1 MCILLS
7 HLLYGIYISHLLKWT
22 QHTNKTQLHFTTLLM
37 KPVIL
42 LRFHICVRFLN
53 MSFQYKILSAF
64 LYTNQF
70 LVHSHIYL
78 YNLVLF
84 SNIEIVKPAD
94 FVTWWRWV
102 LSSVLNYSSNLPL
115 HIPFLH
121 MLPHEQSSSWVHS
134 VIAIELWPFINTDI
148 G

>member
-7 HLLYGIYISHLLKWT
+7 HLLYGFYISHLLKWT
-22 QHTNKTQLHFTTLLM
+22 QHTNKTQLHFTTSLM

-53 MSFQYKILSAF
+53 MSFEYKILSAF

-94 FVTWWRWV
+94 SLSHDEDGYGLVYWV
-102 LSSVLNYSSNLPL
+102 IPRIYLCTFHFCICYPTNNLRPGYIL
-115 HIPFLH
+115 
-121 MLPHEQSSSWVHS
+121 
-134 VIAIELWPFINTDI
+134 
-148 G
+148 

>member
-42 LRFHICVRFLN
+42 LRFHICIRFLN
-53 MSFQYKILSAF
+53 MSFQYKILLAF
-64 LYTNQF
+64 LYTNHF

-78 YNLVLF
+78 YNLV
-84 SNIEIVKPAD
+84 
-94 FVTWWRWV
+94 WRRWV
-102 LSSVLNYSSNLPL
+102 WSSVLNYFSNLPL

>member
-1 MCILLS
+1 MCILLC

-53 MSFQYKILSAF
+53 MSFQYKILLAF
-64 LYTNQF
+64 LYTNHF

-84 SNIEIVKPAD
+84 FNIEI
-94 FVTWWRWV
+94 WRWV
-102 LSSVLNYSSNLPL
+102 WSSVVNYSSNLPL

-121 MLPHEQSSSWVHS
+121 MLPHEQSSSWEHS

>member
-37 KPVIL
+37 KPVLL
-42 LRFHICVRFLN
+42 LRLHICVRFLN
-53 MSFQYKILSAF
+53 MSFEYKILSAF
-64 LYTNQF
+64 LYTNHYF
-70 LVHSHIYL
+70 WYTIIYTYTIWFQL
-78 YNLVLF
+78 C
-84 SNIEIVKPAD
+84 NIANCK
-94 FVTWWRWV
+94 TCRLRWV
-102 LSSVLNYSSNLPL
+102 WSSVLSYSSNLPL

>member
-53 MSFQYKILSAF
+53 MSFQYKILLAF
-64 LYTNQF
+64 LYTNHF

-84 SNIEIVKPAD
+84 FNIEI
-94 FVTWWRWV
+94 WRWV
-102 LSSVLNYSSNLPL
+102 WSSVVNYSSNLPL

-121 MLPHEQSSSWVHS
+121 MLPHEQSSSWEHS